1 MSVIFGNLTVFFA
14 LAAMVSFAVRS
25 LWKEHRQGS
34 HCSGDCTSCGGCHSC
49 QDVQIGRAHV

>member
-34 HCSGDCTSCGGCHSC
+34 HCGGDCTSCGGCHSC
-49 QDVQIGRAHV
+49 QDVRKLS

>member
-49 QDVQIGRAHV
+49 HFGRMFC